1 MNTSAQP
8 LNPSG
13 HNTFPAP
20 ANDQP
25 VFTIGAAAEMLA
37 VSPRTLRM
45 YESDGLLVPA
55 RHGKWR
61 YYSLDNLKWVSCLR
75 TMLHEHGISLAAIHK
90 LLQYTPCW
98 NIAGCPFEKRK
109 LCTAFMSSALVP
121 KKIERLDKTPGGRSI
136 SA

>member
-1 MNTSAQP
+1 MNALSVTPETSAARFGRQP
-8 LNPSG
+8 ML
-13 HNTFPAP
+13 AD
-20 ANDQP
+20 DQA
-25 VFTIGAAAEMLA
+25 VFTISAAAEMLA
-37 VSPRTLRM
+37 ITPRTLRM
-45 YESDGLLVPA
+45 YERDGLLAPA

-98 NIAGCPFEKRK
+98 NIAGCSFEKRK

-121 KKIERLDKTPGGRSI
+121 KKIERLGDRTI